1 MKRDYNKLHLGS
13 ITVRMP
19 ESMLEKL
26 DDMCGAG
33 QKYRDR
39 SEVIRS
45 LITLGMQIESLLEI
59 HSDPK
64 KKKEFEEKLI
74 FLFQEN
80 NLEKTME
87 TMTEKELSTI
97 IFIATNLQDKKIQQ
111 LVFDVKKS

>member
-1 MKRDYNKLHLGS
+1 MKRDYDRLYLGS

-19 ESMLEKL
+19 ESMLKKL
-26 DDMCGAG
+26 DEKCGAG
-33 QKYRDR
+33 LKYRDR
-39 SEVIRS
+39 SEAIRS
-45 LITLGMQIESLLEI
+45 LVSLGMQVESLLEI
-59 HSDPK
+59 QSDPK
-64 KKKEFEEKLI
+64 KKKEFEEKI
-74 FLFQEN
+74 TFLFQEN